1 MTNAVNTQELTLID
15 FYADWCGPCQA
26 MSPLIDRLKTEVDIK
41 VEKINIEK
49 QPDLAQLFQVR
60 SIPTFVLMKNDEVL
74 KAHIGAMS
82 YARLVEFAKV

>member
-1 MTNAVNTQELTLID
+1 MTDAVNSQELTLID
-15 FYADWCGPCQA
+15 FYADWCGPCQS
-26 MSPLIDRLKTEVDIK
+26 MSPLIERLKSEVDIK

-60 SIPTFVLMKNDEVL
+60 SIPTFLLMKNGEVL

-82 YARLVEFAKV
+82 YSNLVNFAKV

>member
-1 MTNAVNTQELTLID
+1 MTDAVNTQELTLID
-15 FYADWCGPCQA
+15 FYADWCGPCQS
-26 MSPLIDRLKTEVDIK
+26 MSPLIERLKSEVDIK

-60 SIPTFVLMKNDEVL
+60 SIPTFLLMKNGEVL

-82 YARLVEFAKV
+82 YSKLVEFAKI